1 MTCLHAYWFKSLRR
15 EIADIVR
22 ERTAWFIL
30 HEVGYQNDTVLSE
43 IEGYRTGSSI
53 VASLA
58 CAIIVAC
65 MGFDSYIHQLAI
77 VLMLMSISLCIIII
91 NQSGKTLLGI
101 SFINHKVRF
110 NNLQSAIDIVIE
122 SRLGSLEYN
131 IMKHSR
137 MNKLWNVEI
146 ILFGLGM
153 SLFTLG
159 VIQ

>member
-1 MTCLHAYWFKSLRR
+1 M
-15 EIADIVR
+15 VR
-22 ERTAWFIL
+22 ERTAWLIL
-30 HEVGYQNDTVLSE
+30 HEVGYQNDTVVSE

-65 MGFDSYIHQLAI
+65 MGFDSYIHHLVI
-77 VLMLMSISLCIIII
+77 VLMLMSISLCIEII

-122 SRLGSLEYN
+122 SRLSSLEYN
-131 IMKHSR
+131 IRKHSR
-137 MNKLWNVEI
+137 MNRLWCAEMV
-146 ILFGLGM
+146 LFGLGM
-153 SLFTLG
+153 SLFTVG

>member
-1 MTCLHAYWFKSLRR
+1 M
-15 EIADIVR
+15 VR

-65 MGFDSYIHQLAI
+65 IGFDSHIHHLAI

>member
-1 MTCLHAYWFKSLRR
+1 M
-15 EIADIVR
+15 VR

-30 HEVGYQNDTVLSE
+30 HEVGYQNDTVVNE

-65 MGFDSYIHQLAI
+65 MGFDSYIHHLAI
-77 VLMLMSISLCIIII
+77 VLMLMSISLCIFII
-91 NQSGKTLLGI
+91 NQSGKTVLGM
-101 SFINHKVRF
+101 SFFMNEARF

-122 SRLGSLEYN
+122 SRLRSLEFN
-131 IMKHSR
+131 IDKHDQ
-137 MNKLWNVEI
+137 MNKLWNVET

-153 SLFTLG
+153 TLFTLG
-159 VIQ
+159 AIQ

>member
-1 MTCLHAYWFKSLRR
+1 M
-15 EIADIVR
+15 VR

-30 HEVGYQNDTVLSE
+30 HEVGYQNDTVVSE

-65 MGFDSYIHQLAI
+65 MGFDSYIHHLAI
-77 VLMLMSISLCIIII
+77 VLMLMSISLCIFII
-91 NQSGKTLLGI
+91 NQSGKTVLGL
-101 SFINHKVRF
+101 SFFINEARF

-122 SRLGSLEYN
+122 SRLRSLEFN
-131 IMKHSR
+131 IDKHDQ
-137 MNKLWNVEI
+137 MNKLWDVEI

-153 SLFTLG
+153 TLFTLG
-159 VIQ
+159 AIQ